1 MINYKFERTD
11 LVINDVAYTEMM
23 PDEKY
28 WNTRLF
34 NWFYYS
40 DKDFKLLYEMTSKN
54 NYLGQRVICSF
65 DGRDDDIP
73 TGILIYLETETFIS
87 VSVLEVNPR
96 YRNRNIGKLMMNE
109 LRSKNK
115 LIRLQSLPESV
126 GFYEKLG
133 FINDSASEDD
143 CKTMVWYTS
152 KEDVKQAC

>member
-11 LVINDVAYTEMM
+11 LVIKDVAYTDMM
-23 PDEKY
+23 PDEPN
-28 WNTRLF
+28 WNTGLL
-34 NWFYYS
+34 NWFYYD
-40 DKDFKLLYEMTSKN
+40 DKDFKLLYEMVNKN
-54 NYLGQRVICSF
+54 HYFGHRVLCSF

-96 YRNRNIGKLMMNE
+96 YRNRNVGKLMMNE
-109 LRSKNK
+109 LKSKNK

-126 GFYEKLG
+126 DFYKKLG
-133 FINDSASEDD
+133 FTNDSTSEDE
-143 CKTMVWYTS
+143 CKIMVWHTS